1 MFMFGLSGERWKGN
15 MRKENDR
22 RVRNYSLVEG
32 NYGGRKR
39 KEKKRGSCFFP
50 KPTIFFFFLNER
62 YRTS

>member
-15 MRKENDR
+15 RRKENDG

-39 KEKKRGSCFFP
+39 KEKKRGSRFFP
-50 KPTIFFFFLNER
+50 KPTIFFFFFE
-62 YRTS
+62 